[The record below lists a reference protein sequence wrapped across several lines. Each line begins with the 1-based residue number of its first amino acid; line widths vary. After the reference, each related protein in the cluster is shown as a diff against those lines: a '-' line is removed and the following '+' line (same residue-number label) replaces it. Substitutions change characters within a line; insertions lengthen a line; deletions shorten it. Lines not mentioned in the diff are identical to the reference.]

1 MSQRFTQILLG
12 LSLLLNCFVL
22 AGFVY
27 RTWIVPP
34 PFAQASP
41 RPAQHR
47 DSPLERLARDL
58 KLDDGQRQALKGLF
72 DRYADERQDRFR
84 EFQKIREKMADEL
97 KKPEFDMARIDS
109 LVDQM
114 AKLRTES
121 QKQNFGALAQL
132 AEQLRPDQR
141 QHLHAMLAER
151 FGSPPR
157 WRRPSPEE
165 SHQKPGP
172 APTRS
177 PQ

>member
-1 MSQRFTQILLG
+1 MSLRFTQVLLG

-27 RTWIVPP
+27 RTWIAPP
-34 PFAQASP
+34 PFAEANP
-41 RPAQHR
+41 PPAPHR
-47 DSPLERLARDL
+47 DNPLERLARDL
-58 KLDDGQRQALKGLF
+58 KLDDRQRQALRGLF
-72 DRYADERQDRFR
+72 DSYADERQDRFR
-84 EFQKIREKMADEL
+84 DFRKLREKMADEL
-97 KKPEFDMARIDS
+97 KKPEFDMTRIDS

-151 FGSPPR
+151 FGNPPR
-157 WRRPSPEE
+157 RPPPPDE
-165 SHQKPGP
+165 SHPKPGP
-172 APTRS
+172 APTRP